1 MLKPCNRPILHS
13 LALLSLTALLLS
25 FTGLNSFAQDGKKLF
40 KANCATC
47 HHLSDAKNTGPGLA
61 GISKR
66 VQKDWALRWVSN
78 NQDILKAGDAYALKI
93 KAENNNASMT
103 VFAGVLSPEEI
114 KAVVEY
120 IWTEPGEP
128 GLIADDGGGGK
139 IFYGFDNGPA
149 EEGINPYYLT
159 LLIITIL
166 LILISALRSV
176 RRNLQNAANE
186 KKGIPHMIVY
196 RHWRHWCSENKRSVA
211 LILIVVTCY
220 GSASGWDALFNIGV
234 YQGYKPGQPI
244 KFSHKLHAGVNQI
257 ACEYCHSGV
266 LKSKVAGIPTVNVC
280 MNCHKGI
287 TSGPQFQEA
296 EIQKIYDAAG
306 WNKTSQKYDKDPT
319 PIVWNKVHVLPD
331 FVFFSHQQH
340 VVAGKQECKNC
351 HGDLTKMDVA
361 QQFSPL
367 TMGWCIECHNK
378 TEVPGMKENPY
389 YEDFHKKLAA
399 KYRGM
404 ADTTITV
411 ARMGGIECA
420 KCHY

>member
-13 LALLSLTALLLS
+13 LALFSLIALLLS
-25 FTGLNSFAQDGKKLF
+25 FTGSISFAQDGKKLF

-47 HHLSDAKNTGPGLA
+47 HKLSDEKNTGPGLM
-61 GISKR
+61 GVSGRVPSKEWTI
-66 VQKDWALRWVSN
+66 KWVSDN
-78 NQDILKAGDAYALKI
+78 AAMLKAGDSYGKKIYA
-93 KAENNNASMT
+93 EYGTSMT
-103 VFAGVLSPEEI
+103 AFAGVLSPEEI
-114 KAVVEY
+114 NAIVEF
-120 IWTEPGEP
+120 IWTDPGEP
-128 GLIADDGGGGK
+128 GAVPPGGGNQK
-139 IFYGFDNGPA
+139 FFDFETAPVS
-149 EEGINPYYLT
+149 EGINPYYLT
-159 LLIITIL
+159 LIIIGLL

-186 KKGIPHMIVY
+186 KKGLAPMPEY
-196 RHWRHWCSENKRSVA
+196 NWRQWCSHNKRSVA

-220 GSASGWDALFNIGV
+220 GSAAGWDALMGIGV
-234 YQGYKPGQPI
+234 YEGYKPSQPI
-244 KFSHKLHAGVNQI
+244 KFSHKLHAGENKI

-266 LKSKVAGIPTVNVC
+266 LKSKVASVPSVNVC

-287 TSGPQFQEA
+287 TTGPQFQET

-306 WNKTSQKYDKDPT
+306 WNKTTQKYDKAPT

-340 VVAGKQECKNC
+340 VVAGKQECTTC

-361 QQFSPL
+361 KQTNPL
-367 TMGWCIECHNK
+367 TMGWCIDCHNK

-389 YEDFHKKLAA
+389 YEEFHKKLAA
-399 KYRGM
+399 KYRGSS
-404 ADTTITV
+404 DTTITV
-411 ARMGGIECA
+411 TRMGGIECA